1 MARYRTVLVYL
12 DVPTSVSLVFLGVQI
27 GVGGMIPL
35 EIPIKVDSNTFV
47 HDPNLISKC
56 STSC

>member
-1 MARYRTVLVYL
+1 VLVYL
-12 DVPTSVSLVFLGVQI
+12 DMPTSVSLVFLGVQI

-47 HDPNLISKC
+47 PNALRPA
-56 STSC
+56 SCTTGL

>member
-1 MARYRTVLVYL
+1 VLVYL